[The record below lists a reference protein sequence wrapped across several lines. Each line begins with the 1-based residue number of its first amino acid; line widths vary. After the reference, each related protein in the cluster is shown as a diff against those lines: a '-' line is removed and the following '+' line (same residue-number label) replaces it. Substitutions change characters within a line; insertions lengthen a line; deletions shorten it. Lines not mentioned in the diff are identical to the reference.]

1 MIPQD
6 TVNKILDTAQIVEVV
21 SDFVSLKRRGANY
34 VACCP
39 FHNEKTPSF
48 SVSPTKGIYHCFGCG
63 KTGSAVRFVMEHESM
78 SYVEALKYLAKKY
91 GIEVREKEETPEE
104 IASRQRR
111 ESLMLVLDYTE
122 KFFQESLKT
131 QEGRSLGYAYFKSRG
146 LEDATIEK
154 YGLGWSPMKGTAL
167 CEKAVEDGYKPEYL
181 VATGVCIQRDDGSLV
196 DKFRERAMF
205 PIHTV
210 SGRIIG
216 FGGRTLRSDYKERN
230 IGKYVNSPQTEV
242 YDKRTTL
249 YGIYFAKSEIVRK
262 DRCILV
268 EGYLDVLS
276 MHQLGITNVVA
287 SSGTSLTVE
296 QVNLIRKFTEN
307 VTIMYDGD
315 AAGIHAAERGIGLCL
330 KGGLNV
336 RVVLIPDGD
345 DPDSFARKHTLEEV
359 KAFIEEHEQDFI
371 SYRTDQL
378 IGDAGNDPIRRAN
391 LVNEIAGTLALIP
404 DQVKK
409 AMYVQD
415 VSAKFNIDESLVY
428 SKINDAVRTMREEEK
443 KEEMRRQR
451 ADAQDGRM
459 TGNIVPGQGNTGPGQ
474 DNAGPASGDAVLPGA
489 YDRDNAVID
498 SGMSRGNDGPD
509 SGMDRNIA
517 PGARP
522 LYEDPL
528 LLPSEKELTGLILN
542 HGLSLLEFES
552 DSEYFDSQGCVTVAD
567 FIRDA
572 LEADGHEFGNTI
584 LRKIYNEY
592 FDFYDSNPDMTQDD
606 IVRTMLNGED
616 TRLADEVASMLSMKH
631 ELTVKGLRNSM
642 TATSSFLVMTVP
654 KAILVYKLLRVKKKE
669 IELAESLQRLRRED
683 GDNIKEQFEI
693 LQQVQKVN
701 MIRKTISERL
711 GRVQ

>member
-91 GIEVREKEETPEE
+91 GIEVREKEETAEE

-122 KFFQESLKT
+122 RFFQESLRT
-131 QEGRSLGYAYFKSRG
+131 QEGRNLGYAYFKSRG
-146 LEDATIEK
+146 LEDSTIEK

-181 VATGVCIQRDDGSLV
+181 VATGVCIQKDDGTLV

-242 YDKRTTL
+242 YDKKTTL
-249 YGIYFAKSEIVRK
+249 YGIYFAKSEIARR

-296 QVNLIRKFTEN
+296 QVSLIRKFTEN

-345 DPDSFARKHTLEEV
+345 DPDSFARKHTLEEG
-359 KAFIEEHEQDFI
+359 KSFIEENERDFI

-378 IGDAGNDPIRRAN
+378 IGDAGSDPVRRSN

-404 DQVKK
+404 DQVKR

-415 VSAKFNIDESLVY
+415 VSTKFNIDESLVY
-428 SKINDAVRTMREEEK
+428 SKINDAVRAMREEER

-451 ADAQDGRM
+451 ALEAGSQAFAEGGIEDGAQPAGGDGNNAGGDA
-459 TGNIVPGQGNTGPGQ
+459 GQ
-474 DNAGPASGDAVLPGA
+474 DRDFNLPGNAGGA
-489 YDRDNAVID
+489 
-498 SGMSRGNDGPD
+498 
-509 SGMDRNIA
+509 A
-517 PGARP
+517 PKPEP

-528 LLPSEKELTGLILN
+528 LLPSEKELAGLILN
-542 HGLSLLEFES
+542 HGMSELEFET
-552 DSEYFDSQGCVTVAD
+552 DSEYYDPEGFVTVAD

-572 LEADGHEFGNTI
+572 LEVDGHQFSNSI
-584 LRKIYNEY
+584 MRKIYDEY
-592 FDFYDSNPDMTQDD
+592 FDLYDSSPDMTQED
-606 IVRTMLNGED
+606 IVRTILNGED
-616 TRLADEVASMLSMKH
+616 TRLADEAASMLSMRH
-631 ELTVKGLRNSM
+631 ELTVKDLLNSM
-642 TATSSFLVMTVP
+642 TATSSFLVRTVP
-654 KAILVYKLLRVKKKE
+654 KAILVYKLLRVKKQE
-669 IELAESLQRLRRED
+669 LELAAALQKLRRQG
-683 GDNIKEQFEI
+683 GDNIKEQFGI

-701 MIRKTISERL
+701 MMRKKISERL

>member
-91 GIEVREKEETPEE
+91 GIEVREKEETAEE

-122 KFFQESLKT
+122 RFFQESLRT
-131 QEGRSLGYAYFKSRG
+131 QEGRNLGYAYFKSRG
-146 LEDATIEK
+146 LEDSTIEK

-167 CEKAVEDGYKPEYL
+167 CEKAIEDGYKPEYL
-181 VATGVCIQRDDGSLV
+181 VATGVCIQKDDGTLV

-242 YDKRTTL
+242 YDKKTTL
-249 YGIYFAKSEIVRK
+249 YGIYFAKSEIARR

-296 QVNLIRKFTEN
+296 QVSLIRKFTEN

-359 KAFIEEHEQDFI
+359 KSFIEENERDFI

-378 IGDAGNDPIRRAN
+378 IGDAGSDPVRRSN

-404 DQVKK
+404 DQVKR

-415 VSAKFNIDESLVY
+415 VSTKFNIDESLVY
-428 SKINDAVRTMREEEK
+428 SKINDAVRAMREEER

-451 ADAQDGRM
+451 ALEAGSQASAEGGIEDGAQPAGGDGNNAGGDA
-459 TGNIVPGQGNTGPGQ
+459 GQ
-474 DNAGPASGDAVLPGA
+474 DRDFNLSGNAGGA
-489 YDRDNAVID
+489 
-498 SGMSRGNDGPD
+498 
-509 SGMDRNIA
+509 A
-517 PGARP
+517 PKPEP

-528 LLPSEKELTGLILN
+528 LLPSEKELAGLILN
-542 HGLSLLEFES
+542 HGMSELEFET
-552 DSEYFDSQGCVTVAD
+552 DSEYYDPEGFVTVAD

-572 LEADGHEFGNTI
+572 LEVDGHQFSNSI
-584 LRKIYNEY
+584 MRKIYDEY
-592 FDFYDSNPDMTQDD
+592 FDLYDSSPDMTQED
-606 IVRTMLNGED
+606 IVRTILNGED
-616 TRLADEVASMLSMKH
+616 TRLADEAASMLSMRH
-631 ELTVKGLRNSM
+631 ELTVKDLLNSM
-642 TATSSFLVMTVP
+642 TATSSFLVRTVP
-654 KAILVYKLLRVKKKE
+654 KAILVYKLLRVKKQE
-669 IELAESLQRLRRED
+669 LELAAALQKLRRQG
-683 GDNIKEQFEI
+683 GDNIKEQFGI

-701 MIRKTISERL
+701 MMRKNISERL

>member
-6 TVNKILDTAQIVEVV
+6 TVNKILDTAQIVEVI

-91 GIEVREKEETPEE
+91 GIEVREKEETAEE

-122 KFFQESLKT
+122 RFFQESLRT
-131 QEGRSLGYAYFKSRG
+131 QEGRNLGYAYFKSRG
-146 LEDATIEK
+146 LEDSTIEK

-181 VATGVCIQRDDGSLV
+181 VSTGVCIQKDDGTLV

-242 YDKRTTL
+242 YDKKTTL
-249 YGIYFAKSEIVRK
+249 YGIYFAKSEIARR

-359 KAFIEEHEQDFI
+359 KSFIEENERDFI

-378 IGDAGNDPIRRAN
+378 IGDAGSDPVRRSN

-404 DQVKK
+404 DQVKR

-415 VSAKFNIDESLVY
+415 VSVKFNIDESLVY
-428 SKINDAVRTMREEEK
+428 SKINEAVRAMREEER

-451 ADAQDGRM
+451 ALEAGSQASAEGGIEDGAQPAGGDGYNAGGDA
-459 TGNIVPGQGNTGPGQ
+459 GQ
-474 DNAGPASGDAVLPGA
+474 DRGYNLSGNAGGA
-489 YDRDNAVID
+489 
-498 SGMSRGNDGPD
+498 
-509 SGMDRNIA
+509 A
-517 PGARP
+517 PRPEP

-542 HGLSLLEFES
+542 HGMSELEFET
-552 DSEYFDSQGCVTVAD
+552 DSEYYDPEGFVTVAD
-567 FIRDA
+567 FIRDG
-572 LEADGHEFGNTI
+572 LEVDGHQFSNSI
-584 LRKIYNEY
+584 MRKIYDEY
-592 FDFYDSNPDMTQDD
+592 FDLYDSSPDMTQED
-606 IVRTMLNGED
+606 IVRTILNGED
-616 TRLADEVASMLSMKH
+616 TLVADEAASMLSMKH
-631 ELTVKGLRNSM
+631 ELTVSGLRNSM
-642 TATSSFLVMTVP
+642 TATSSFLVLTVP
-654 KAILVYKLLRVKKKE
+654 KAILVYKLQRVKKQE
-669 IELAESLQRLRRED
+669 LELASALQKLRKQG
-683 GDNIKEQFEI
+683 GDNIREQFDI
-693 LQQVQKVN
+693 LQQVQKLN
-701 MIRKTISERL
+701 NIRKTISERL

>member
-6 TVNKILDTAQIVEVV
+6 TVNKILDTAQIVEVI

-122 KFFQESLKT
+122 RFFQESLKT
-131 QEGRSLGYAYFKSRG
+131 HEGRNLGYAYFKSRG
-146 LEDATIEK
+146 LEDSTIEK

-181 VATGVCIQRDDGSLV
+181 VATGVCIQKDDGTLV

-242 YDKRTTL
+242 YDKKTTL
-249 YGIYFAKSEIVRK
+249 YGIYFAKSEIARR

-359 KAFIEEHEQDFI
+359 KSFIEENERDFI

-378 IGDAGNDPIRRAN
+378 IGDAGNDPVRRST

-404 DQVKK
+404 DQVKR

-415 VSAKFNIDESLVY
+415 VSLKFNIDESLVY
-428 SKINDAVRTMREEEK
+428 SKINEAVRAMREEER

-451 ADAQDGRM
+451 ALEAGSQASAEGGIGDGLQPTGGDGYNAGGDA
-459 TGNIVPGQGNTGPGQ
+459 GQ
-474 DNAGPASGDAVLPGA
+474 DRGSNLSGNAGGA
-489 YDRDNAVID
+489 
-498 SGMSRGNDGPD
+498 
-509 SGMDRNIA
+509 A
-517 PGARP
+517 PRPEP

-542 HGLSLLEFES
+542 HGMSELEFET
-552 DSEYFDSQGCVTVAD
+552 DSEYYDTEGFVTVAD

-572 LEADGHEFGNTI
+572 LEVDGHQFSNSI
-584 LRKIYNEY
+584 LRKIYDEY
-592 FDFYDSNPDMTQDD
+592 FDLYDSSPDMTQED
-606 IVRTMLNGED
+606 IVRAILNGED
-616 TRLADEVASMLSMKH
+616 TRVADEAASMLSMKH
-631 ELTVKGLRNSM
+631 ELTVSGLRNSM
-642 TATSSFLVMTVP
+642 TATSSFLVLTVP
-654 KAILVYKLLRVKKKE
+654 KAILVYKLQRVKKQE
-669 IELAESLQRLRRED
+669 LELAAALQKLRKQG
-683 GDNIKEQFEI
+683 GDNIREQFDI
-693 LQQVQKVN
+693 LQQVQKLN
-701 MIRKTISERL
+701 NIRKTISERL

>member
-6 TVNKILDTAQIVEVV
+6 TVNKILDTAQIVEVI

-122 KFFQESLKT
+122 RFFQESLRT
-131 QEGRSLGYAYFKSRG
+131 QEGRNLGYAYFKSRG
-146 LEDATIEK
+146 LEDSTIEK

-167 CEKAVEDGYKPEYL
+167 CEKAIEDGYKPEYL
-181 VATGVCIQRDDGSLV
+181 VATGVCIQKDDGTLV

-249 YGIYFAKSEIVRK
+249 YGIYFAKSEIARR

-359 KAFIEEHEQDFI
+359 KSFIEENERDFI

-378 IGDAGNDPIRRAN
+378 IGDAGSDPVRRSN

-404 DQVKK
+404 DQVKR

-415 VSAKFNIDESLVY
+415 VSVKFNIDESLVY
-428 SKINDAVRTMREEEK
+428 SKINEAVRAMREEER

-451 ADAQDGRM
+451 ALEAGSQASAEGGIGDGSQPTGGDGYNAGGDA
-459 TGNIVPGQGNTGPGQ
+459 GQ
-474 DNAGPASGDAVLPGA
+474 DRGYNLSGNAGGA
-489 YDRDNAVID
+489 
-498 SGMSRGNDGPD
+498 
-509 SGMDRNIA
+509 A
-517 PGARP
+517 PRPEP

-542 HGLSLLEFES
+542 HGMSELEFET
-552 DSEYFDSQGCVTVAD
+552 DSEYYDPEGFVTVAD
-567 FIRDA
+567 FIRDG
-572 LEADGHEFGNTI
+572 LEVDGHQFSNSI
-584 LRKIYNEY
+584 LRKIYDEY
-592 FDFYDSNPDMTQDD
+592 FDLYDSSPDMTQED
-606 IVRTMLNGED
+606 IVRTILNGED
-616 TRLADEVASMLSMKH
+616 TRVADEAASMLSMKH
-631 ELTVKGLRNSM
+631 ELTVSGLRNSM
-642 TATSSFLVMTVP
+642 TATSSFLVLTVP
-654 KAILVYKLLRVKKKE
+654 KAILVYKLQRVKKQE
-669 IELAESLQRLRRED
+669 LELAAALQTLRKQG
-683 GDNIKEQFEI
+683 GDNIREQFDI
-693 LQQVQKVN
+693 LQQVQKLN
-701 MIRKTISERL
+701 NIRKTISERL

>member
-6 TVNKILDTAQIVEVV
+6 TVNKILDTAQIVEVI

-122 KFFQESLKT
+122 KFFQESLRT
-131 QEGRSLGYAYFKSRG
+131 QEGRNLGYAYFKSRG
-146 LEDATIEK
+146 LEDSTIEK

-167 CEKAVEDGYKPEYL
+167 CEKAIEDGYKPEYL
-181 VATGVCIQRDDGSLV
+181 VATGVCIQRDDGTLV

-242 YDKRTTL
+242 YDKKTTL
-249 YGIYFAKSEIVRK
+249 YGIYFAKSEIARR

-359 KAFIEEHEQDFI
+359 KSFIEENERDFI

-378 IGDAGNDPIRRAN
+378 IGDAGSDPVRRSN

-404 DQVKK
+404 DQVKR

-415 VSAKFNIDESLVY
+415 VSVKFNIDESLVY
-428 SKINDAVRTMREEEK
+428 SKINEAVRAMREEER

-451 ADAQDGRM
+451 ALEAGSQASAEGGIGDGAQPTGGDGYNAGGDA
-459 TGNIVPGQGNTGPGQ
+459 GQ
-474 DNAGPASGDAVLPGA
+474 DRGYNLSGNAGGA
-489 YDRDNAVID
+489 
-498 SGMSRGNDGPD
+498 
-509 SGMDRNIA
+509 A
-517 PGARP
+517 PRPEP

-542 HGLSLLEFES
+542 HGMSELEFET
-552 DSEYFDSQGCVTVAD
+552 DSEYYDPEGFVTVAD
-567 FIRDA
+567 FIRDG
-572 LEADGHEFGNTI
+572 LEVDGHQFSNSI
-584 LRKIYNEY
+584 MRKIYDEY
-592 FDFYDSNPDMTQDD
+592 FDLCDSSPDMTQED
-606 IVRTMLNGED
+606 IVRAILNGED
-616 TRLADEVASMLSMKH
+616 TRVADEAASMLSMRH
-631 ELTVKGLRNSM
+631 ELTVSGLRNSM
-642 TATSSFLVMTVP
+642 TATSSFLVLTVP
-654 KAILVYKLLRVKKKE
+654 KAILVYKLQRVKKQE
-669 IELAESLQRLRRED
+669 LELAASLQKLRKQG
-683 GDNIKEQFEI
+683 GDNIREQFDI
-693 LQQVQKVN
+693 LQQVQKLN
-701 MIRKTISERL
+701 NIRKTISERL

>member
-6 TVNKILDTAQIVEVV
+6 TVNKILDTAQIVEVI

-122 KFFQESLKT
+122 RFFQESLRT
-131 QEGRSLGYAYFKSRG
+131 HEGRNLGYAYFKSRG
-146 LEDATIEK
+146 LEDSTIEK

-167 CEKAVEDGYKPEYL
+167 CEKAIEDGYKPEYL
-181 VATGVCIQRDDGSLV
+181 VATGVCIQKDDGTLV

-242 YDKRTTL
+242 YDKKTTL
-249 YGIYFAKSEIVRK
+249 YGIYFAKSEIARR

-359 KAFIEEHEQDFI
+359 KSFIEENERDFI

-378 IGDAGNDPIRRAN
+378 IGDAGSDPVRRSN

-404 DQVKK
+404 DQVKR

-415 VSAKFNIDESLVY
+415 VSVKFNIDESLVY
-428 SKINDAVRTMREEEK
+428 SKINEAVRAMREEER

-451 ADAQDGRM
+451 ALEAGSQASAEGGIGDGLQPTGGDGYNAGGDA
-459 TGNIVPGQGNTGPGQ
+459 GQ
-474 DNAGPASGDAVLPGA
+474 DRGYNLSGNAGGA
-489 YDRDNAVID
+489 
-498 SGMSRGNDGPD
+498 
-509 SGMDRNIA
+509 A
-517 PGARP
+517 PRPEP

-542 HGLSLLEFES
+542 HGMSELEFET
-552 DSEYFDSQGCVTVAD
+552 DSEYYDPEGFVTVAD
-567 FIRDA
+567 FIRDG
-572 LEADGHEFGNTI
+572 LEVDGHQFSNSI
-584 LRKIYNEY
+584 MRKIYDEY
-592 FDFYDSNPDMTQDD
+592 FDLYDSSPDMTQED
-606 IVRTMLNGED
+606 IVRTILNGED
-616 TRLADEVASMLSMKH
+616 TLVADEAASMLSMKH
-631 ELTVKGLRNSM
+631 ELTVSGLRNSM
-642 TATSSFLVMTVP
+642 TATSSFLVLTVP
-654 KAILVYKLLRVKKKE
+654 KAILVYKLQRVKKQE
-669 IELAESLQRLRRED
+669 LELASALQKLRKQG
-683 GDNIKEQFEI
+683 GDNIREQFDI
-693 LQQVQKVN
+693 LQQVQKLN
-701 MIRKTISERL
+701 NIRKTISERL

>member
-91 GIEVREKEETPEE
+91 GIEVREKEETAEE

-122 KFFQESLKT
+122 RFFQESLRT
-131 QEGRSLGYAYFKSRG
+131 QEGRNLGYAYFKSRG
-146 LEDATIEK
+146 LEDSTIEK

-181 VATGVCIQRDDGSLV
+181 VATGVCIQKDDGTLV

-242 YDKRTTL
+242 YDKKTTL
-249 YGIYFAKSEIVRK
+249 YGIYFAKSEIARR

-296 QVNLIRKFTEN
+296 QVSLIRKFTEN

-359 KAFIEEHEQDFI
+359 KSFIEENERDFI

-378 IGDAGNDPIRRAN
+378 IGDAGSDPVRRSN

-404 DQVKK
+404 DQVKR

-415 VSAKFNIDESLVY
+415 VSTKFNIDESLVY
-428 SKINDAVRTMREEEK
+428 SKINDAVRAMREEER

-451 ADAQDGRM
+451 ALEAGSQASAEGGIEDGAQPAGGDGNNAGGDA
-459 TGNIVPGQGNTGPGQ
+459 GQ
-474 DNAGPASGDAVLPGA
+474 DRDFNLSGNAGGA
-489 YDRDNAVID
+489 
-498 SGMSRGNDGPD
+498 
-509 SGMDRNIA
+509 A
-517 PGARP
+517 PKPEP

-528 LLPSEKELTGLILN
+528 LLPSEKELAGLILN
-542 HGLSLLEFES
+542 HGMSELEFET
-552 DSEYFDSQGCVTVAD
+552 DSEYYDPDGFVTVAD

-572 LEADGHEFGNTI
+572 LEVDGHQFSNSI
-584 LRKIYNEY
+584 MRKIYDEY
-592 FDFYDSNPDMTQDD
+592 FDLYDSSPDMTQED
-606 IVRTMLNGED
+606 IVRTILNGED
-616 TRLADEVASMLSMKH
+616 TRLADEAASMLSMRH
-631 ELTVKGLRNSM
+631 ELTVKDLLNSM
-642 TATSSFLVMTVP
+642 TATSSFLVRTVP
-654 KAILVYKLLRVKKKE
+654 KAILVYKLLRVKKQE
-669 IELAESLQRLRRED
+669 LELAAALQKLRRQG
-683 GDNIKEQFEI
+683 GDNIKEQFGI

-701 MIRKTISERL
+701 MMRKNISERL

>member
-122 KFFQESLKT
+122 RFFQESLRT
-131 QEGRSLGYAYFKSRG
+131 QEGRNLGYAYFKSRG
-146 LEDATIEK
+146 LEDSTIEK

-181 VATGVCIQRDDGSLV
+181 VATGVCIQKDDGTLV

-242 YDKRTTL
+242 YDKKTTL
-249 YGIYFAKSEIVRK
+249 YGIYFAKSEIARR

-359 KAFIEEHEQDFI
+359 KSFIEENERDFI

-378 IGDAGNDPIRRAN
+378 IGDAGSDPVRRSN

-404 DQVKK
+404 DQVKR

-415 VSAKFNIDESLVY
+415 VSTKFNIDESLVY
-428 SKINDAVRTMREEEK
+428 SKINDAVRAMREEER

-451 ADAQDGRM
+451 ALEAGSQASAEGGIEDGAQPAGGDGNNAGGDA
-459 TGNIVPGQGNTGPGQ
+459 GQ
-474 DNAGPASGDAVLPGA
+474 DRDFNLPGNAGGA
-489 YDRDNAVID
+489 
-498 SGMSRGNDGPD
+498 
-509 SGMDRNIA
+509 A
-517 PGARP
+517 PKPEP

-528 LLPSEKELTGLILN
+528 LLPSEKELAGLILN
-542 HGLSLLEFES
+542 HGMSELEFET
-552 DSEYFDSQGCVTVAD
+552 DSEYYDPEGFVTVAD

-572 LEADGHEFGNTI
+572 LEVDGHQFSNSI
-584 LRKIYNEY
+584 MRKIYDEY
-592 FDFYDSNPDMTQDD
+592 FDLYDSSPDMTQED
-606 IVRTMLNGED
+606 IVRTILNGED
-616 TRLADEVASMLSMKH
+616 TRLADEAASMLSMRH
-631 ELTVKGLRNSM
+631 ELTVKDLLNSM
-642 TATSSFLVMTVP
+642 TATSSFLVRTVP
-654 KAILVYKLLRVKKKE
+654 KAILVYKLLRVKKQE
-669 IELAESLQRLRRED
+669 LELAAALQKLRRQG
-683 GDNIKEQFEI
+683 GDNIKEQFGI

-701 MIRKTISERL
+701 MMRKNISERL

>member
-91 GIEVREKEETPEE
+91 GIEVREKEETAEE

-122 KFFQESLKT
+122 RFFQESLRT
-131 QEGRSLGYAYFKSRG
+131 QEGRNLGYAYFKSRG
-146 LEDATIEK
+146 LEDSTIEK

-181 VATGVCIQRDDGSLV
+181 VATGECIQKDDGTLV

-242 YDKRTTL
+242 YDKKTTL
-249 YGIYFAKSEIVRK
+249 YGIYFAKSEIARR

-296 QVNLIRKFTEN
+296 QVSLIRKFTEN

-359 KAFIEEHEQDFI
+359 KSFIEENERDFI

-378 IGDAGNDPIRRAN
+378 IGDAGSDPVRRSN

-404 DQVKK
+404 DQVKR

-415 VSAKFNIDESLVY
+415 VSTKFNIDESLVY
-428 SKINDAVRTMREEEK
+428 SKINDAVRAMREEER

-451 ADAQDGRM
+451 ALEAGSQASAEGGIEDGEKPAGGD
-459 TGNIVPGQGNTGPGQ
+459 GNNTGGDAGQ
-474 DNAGPASGDAVLPGA
+474 DRDFNLSGNAGGA
-489 YDRDNAVID
+489 
-498 SGMSRGNDGPD
+498 
-509 SGMDRNIA
+509 A
-517 PGARP
+517 PKPEP

-528 LLPSEKELTGLILN
+528 LLPSEKELAGLILN
-542 HGLSLLEFES
+542 HGMSELEFET
-552 DSEYFDSQGCVTVAD
+552 DSEYYDPEGFVTVAD

-572 LEADGHEFGNTI
+572 LEVDGHQFSNSI
-584 LRKIYNEY
+584 MRKIYDEY
-592 FDFYDSNPDMTQDD
+592 FDLYDSSPDMTQED
-606 IVRTMLNGED
+606 IVRTILNGED
-616 TRLADEVASMLSMKH
+616 TRLADEAASMLSMRH
-631 ELTVKGLRNSM
+631 ELTVKDLLNSM
-642 TATSSFLVMTVP
+642 TATSSFLVRTVP
-654 KAILVYKLLRVKKKE
+654 KAILVYKLLRVKKQE
-669 IELAESLQRLRRED
+669 LELAAALQKLRRQG
-683 GDNIKEQFEI
+683 GDNIKEQFGI

-701 MIRKTISERL
+701 MMRKNISERL

>member
-122 KFFQESLKT
+122 RFFQESLRT
-131 QEGRSLGYAYFKSRG
+131 QEGRNLGYAYFKSRG
-146 LEDATIEK
+146 LEDSTIEK

-181 VATGVCIQRDDGSLV
+181 VATGVCIQKDDGTLV

-242 YDKRTTL
+242 YDKKTTL
-249 YGIYFAKSEIVRK
+249 YGIYFAKSEIARR

-296 QVNLIRKFTEN
+296 QVSLIRKFTEN

-359 KAFIEEHEQDFI
+359 KSFIEENERDFI

-378 IGDAGNDPIRRAN
+378 IGDAGSDPVRRSN

-404 DQVKK
+404 DQVKR

-415 VSAKFNIDESLVY
+415 VSTKFNIDESLVY
-428 SKINDAVRTMREEEK
+428 SKINDAVRAMREEER

-451 ADAQDGRM
+451 ALEAGSQASAEGGIEDGAQPAGGDGNNAGGDA
-459 TGNIVPGQGNTGPGQ
+459 GQ
-474 DNAGPASGDAVLPGA
+474 DRDFNLSGNAGGA
-489 YDRDNAVID
+489 
-498 SGMSRGNDGPD
+498 
-509 SGMDRNIA
+509 A
-517 PGARP
+517 PKPEP

-528 LLPSEKELTGLILN
+528 LLPSEKELAGLILN
-542 HGLSLLEFES
+542 HGMSELEFET
-552 DSEYFDSQGCVTVAD
+552 DSEYYDPEGFVTVAD

-572 LEADGHEFGNTI
+572 LEVDGHQFSNSI
-584 LRKIYNEY
+584 MRKIYDEY
-592 FDFYDSNPDMTQDD
+592 FDLYDSSPDMTQED
-606 IVRTMLNGED
+606 IVRTILNGED
-616 TRLADEVASMLSMKH
+616 TRLADEAASMLSMRH
-631 ELTVKGLRNSM
+631 ELTVKDLLNSM
-642 TATSSFLVMTVP
+642 TATSSFLVRTVP
-654 KAILVYKLLRVKKKE
+654 KAILVYKLLRVKKQE
-669 IELAESLQRLRRED
+669 LELAAALQKLRRQG
-683 GDNIKEQFEI
+683 GDNIKEQFGI

-701 MIRKTISERL
+701 MMRKKISERL

>member
-91 GIEVREKEETPEE
+91 GIEVREKEETAEE

-122 KFFQESLKT
+122 RFFQESLRT
-131 QEGRSLGYAYFKSRG
+131 QEGRNLGYAYFKSRG
-146 LEDATIEK
+146 LEDSTIEK

-167 CEKAVEDGYKPEYL
+167 CEKALEDGYKPEYL
-181 VATGVCIQRDDGSLV
+181 VATGVCIQKDDGTLV

-242 YDKRTTL
+242 YDKKTTL
-249 YGIYFAKSEIVRK
+249 YGIYFAKSEIARR

-296 QVNLIRKFTEN
+296 QVSLIRKFTEN

-359 KAFIEEHEQDFI
+359 KSFIEENERDFI

-378 IGDAGNDPIRRAN
+378 IGDAGSDPVRRSN

-404 DQVKK
+404 DQVKR

-415 VSAKFNIDESLVY
+415 VSTKFNIDESLVY
-428 SKINDAVRTMREEEK
+428 SKINDAVRAMREEER

-451 ADAQDGRM
+451 ALEAGSQASAEGGIEDGAQPAGGDV
-459 TGNIVPGQGNTGPGQ
+459 NNTGGDAGQ
-474 DNAGPASGDAVLPGA
+474 DRDFNLSGNAGGA
-489 YDRDNAVID
+489 
-498 SGMSRGNDGPD
+498 
-509 SGMDRNIA
+509 A
-517 PGARP
+517 PKPEP

-528 LLPSEKELTGLILN
+528 LLPSEKELAGLILN
-542 HGLSLLEFES
+542 HGMSELEFET
-552 DSEYFDSQGCVTVAD
+552 DSEYYDPEGFVTVAD

-572 LEADGHEFGNTI
+572 LEVDGHQFSNSI
-584 LRKIYNEY
+584 MRKIYDEY
-592 FDFYDSNPDMTQDD
+592 FDLYDSSPDMTQED
-606 IVRTMLNGED
+606 IVRTILNGED
-616 TRLADEVASMLSMKH
+616 TRLADEAASMLSMRH
-631 ELTVKGLRNSM
+631 ELTVKDLLNSM
-642 TATSSFLVMTVP
+642 TATSSFLVRTVP
-654 KAILVYKLLRVKKKE
+654 KAILVYKLLRVKKQE
-669 IELAESLQRLRRED
+669 LELAAALQKLRRQG
-683 GDNIKEQFEI
+683 GDNIKEQFGI

-701 MIRKTISERL
+701 MMRKNISERL

>member
-91 GIEVREKEETPEE
+91 GIEVREKEETAEE

-122 KFFQESLKT
+122 RFFQESLRT
-131 QEGRSLGYAYFKSRG
+131 QEGRNLGYAYFKSRG
-146 LEDATIEK
+146 LEDSTIEK

-181 VATGVCIQRDDGSLV
+181 VATGVCIQKDDGTLV

-242 YDKRTTL
+242 YDKKTTL
-249 YGIYFAKSEIVRK
+249 YGIYFAKSEIARR

-296 QVNLIRKFTEN
+296 QVSLIRKFTEN

-359 KAFIEEHEQDFI
+359 KSFIEENERDFI

-378 IGDAGNDPIRRAN
+378 IGDAGSDPVRRSN

-404 DQVKK
+404 DQVKR

-415 VSAKFNIDESLVY
+415 VSTKFNIDESLVY
-428 SKINDAVRTMREEEK
+428 SKINDAVRAMREEER

-451 ADAQDGRM
+451 ALEAGSQASAEGGIEDGAQPAGGDGNNAGGDA
-459 TGNIVPGQGNTGPGQ
+459 GQ
-474 DNAGPASGDAVLPGA
+474 DRDFNLSGNAGGA
-489 YDRDNAVID
+489 
-498 SGMSRGNDGPD
+498 
-509 SGMDRNIA
+509 A
-517 PGARP
+517 PKPEP

-528 LLPSEKELTGLILN
+528 LFPSEKELAGLILN
-542 HGLSLLEFES
+542 HGMSELEFET
-552 DSEYFDSQGCVTVAD
+552 DSEYYDPEGFVTVAD

-572 LEADGHEFGNTI
+572 LEVDGHQFSNSI
-584 LRKIYNEY
+584 MRKIYDEY
-592 FDFYDSNPDMTQDD
+592 FDLYDSSPDMTQED
-606 IVRTMLNGED
+606 IVRTILNGED
-616 TRLADEVASMLSMKH
+616 TRLADEAASMLSMRH
-631 ELTVKGLRNSM
+631 ELTVKDLLNSM
-642 TATSSFLVMTVP
+642 TATSSFLVRTVP
-654 KAILVYKLLRVKKKE
+654 KAILVYKLLRVKKQE
-669 IELAESLQRLRRED
+669 LELAAALQKLRRQG
-683 GDNIKEQFEI
+683 GDNIKEQFGI

-701 MIRKTISERL
+701 MMRKNISERL

>member
-122 KFFQESLKT
+122 RFFQESLRT
-131 QEGRSLGYAYFKSRG
+131 QEGRNLGYAYFKSRG
-146 LEDATIEK
+146 LEDSTIEQ

-181 VATGVCIQRDDGSLV
+181 VATGVCIQKDDGTLV

-242 YDKRTTL
+242 YDKKTTL
-249 YGIYFAKSEIVRK
+249 YGIYFAKSEIARR

-296 QVNLIRKFTEN
+296 QVSLIRKFTEN

-359 KAFIEEHEQDFI
+359 KSFIEENERDFI

-378 IGDAGNDPIRRAN
+378 IGDAGSDPVRRSN

-404 DQVKK
+404 DQVKR

-415 VSAKFNIDESLVY
+415 VSTKFNIDESLVY
-428 SKINDAVRTMREEEK
+428 SKINDAVRAMREEER

-451 ADAQDGRM
+451 ALEAGSQASAEGGIEDGAQPAGGDGNNAGGDA
-459 TGNIVPGQGNTGPGQ
+459 GQ
-474 DNAGPASGDAVLPGA
+474 DRDFNLPGNAGGA
-489 YDRDNAVID
+489 
-498 SGMSRGNDGPD
+498 
-509 SGMDRNIA
+509 A
-517 PGARP
+517 PKPEP

-528 LLPSEKELTGLILN
+528 LLPSEKELAGLILN
-542 HGLSLLEFES
+542 HGMSELEFET
-552 DSEYFDSQGCVTVAD
+552 DSEYYDPEGFVTVAD

-572 LEADGHEFGNTI
+572 LEVDGHQFSNSI
-584 LRKIYNEY
+584 MRKIYDEY
-592 FDFYDSNPDMTQDD
+592 FDLYDSSPDMTQED
-606 IVRTMLNGED
+606 IVRTILNGED
-616 TRLADEVASMLSMKH
+616 TRLADEAASMLSMRH
-631 ELTVKGLRNSM
+631 ELTVKDLLNSM
-642 TATSSFLVMTVP
+642 TATSSFLVRTVP
-654 KAILVYKLLRVKKKE
+654 KAILVYKLLRVKKQE
-669 IELAESLQRLRRED
+669 LELAAALQKLRRQG
-683 GDNIKEQFEI
+683 GDNIKEQFGI

-701 MIRKTISERL
+701 MMRKNISERL

>member
-78 SYVEALKYLAKKY
+78 SYVEALKYLARKY

-122 KFFQESLKT
+122 RFFQESLRT
-131 QEGRSLGYAYFKSRG
+131 QEGRNLGYAYFKSRG
-146 LEDATIEK
+146 LEDSTIEK

-181 VATGVCIQRDDGSLV
+181 VATGVCIQKDDGTLV

-242 YDKRTTL
+242 YDKKTTL
-249 YGIYFAKSEIVRK
+249 YGIYFAKSEIARR

-296 QVNLIRKFTEN
+296 QVSLIRKFTEN

-359 KAFIEEHEQDFI
+359 KSFIEENERDFI

-378 IGDAGNDPIRRAN
+378 IGDAGSDPVRRSN

-404 DQVKK
+404 DQVKR

-415 VSAKFNIDESLVY
+415 VSTKFNIDESLVY
-428 SKINDAVRTMREEEK
+428 SKINDAVRAMREEER

-451 ADAQDGRM
+451 ALEAGSQASAEGGIEDGAQPAGGDGNNAGGDA
-459 TGNIVPGQGNTGPGQ
+459 GQ
-474 DNAGPASGDAVLPGA
+474 DRDFNLSGNAGGA
-489 YDRDNAVID
+489 
-498 SGMSRGNDGPD
+498 
-509 SGMDRNIA
+509 A
-517 PGARP
+517 PKPEP

-528 LLPSEKELTGLILN
+528 LLPSEKELAGLILN
-542 HGLSLLEFES
+542 HGMSELEFET
-552 DSEYFDSQGCVTVAD
+552 DSEYYDPEGFVTVAD

-572 LEADGHEFGNTI
+572 LEVDGHQFSNSI
-584 LRKIYNEY
+584 MRKIYDEY
-592 FDFYDSNPDMTQDD
+592 FDLYDSSPDMTQED
-606 IVRTMLNGED
+606 IVRTILNGED
-616 TRLADEVASMLSMKH
+616 TRLADEAASMLSMRH
-631 ELTVKGLRNSM
+631 ELTVKDLLNSM
-642 TATSSFLVMTVP
+642 TATSSFLVRTVP
-654 KAILVYKLLRVKKKE
+654 KAILVYKLLRVKKQE
-669 IELAESLQRLRRED
+669 LELAAALQKLRRQG
-683 GDNIKEQFEI
+683 GDNIKEQFGI

-701 MIRKTISERL
+701 MMRKKISERL

>member
-91 GIEVREKEETPEE
+91 GIEVREKEETAEE

-122 KFFQESLKT
+122 RFFQESLRT
-131 QEGRSLGYAYFKSRG
+131 QEGRNLGYAYFKSRG
-146 LEDATIEK
+146 LEDSTIEK

-181 VATGVCIQRDDGSLV
+181 VATGVCIQKDDGTLV

-242 YDKRTTL
+242 YDKKTTL
-249 YGIYFAKSEIVRK
+249 YGIYFAKSEIARR

-296 QVNLIRKFTEN
+296 QVSLIRKFTEN

-359 KAFIEEHEQDFI
+359 KSFIEENERDFI

-378 IGDAGNDPIRRAN
+378 IGDAGSDPVRRSN

-404 DQVKK
+404 DQVKR

-415 VSAKFNIDESLVY
+415 VSTKFNIDESLVY
-428 SKINDAVRTMREEEK
+428 SKINDAVRAMREEER

-451 ADAQDGRM
+451 ALEAGSQASAEGGIEDGAQPAGGDGNNAGWDA
-459 TGNIVPGQGNTGPGQ
+459 GQ
-474 DNAGPASGDAVLPGA
+474 DRDFNLSGNAGGA
-489 YDRDNAVID
+489 
-498 SGMSRGNDGPD
+498 
-509 SGMDRNIA
+509 A
-517 PGARP
+517 PKPEP

-528 LLPSEKELTGLILN
+528 LLPSEKELAGLILN
-542 HGLSLLEFES
+542 HGMSELEFET
-552 DSEYFDSQGCVTVAD
+552 DSEYYDPEGFVTVAD

-572 LEADGHEFGNTI
+572 LEVDGHQFSNSI
-584 LRKIYNEY
+584 MRKIYDEY
-592 FDFYDSNPDMTQDD
+592 FDLYDSSPDMTQED
-606 IVRTMLNGED
+606 IVRTILNGED
-616 TRLADEVASMLSMKH
+616 TRLADEAASMLSMRH
-631 ELTVKGLRNSM
+631 ELTVKDLLNSM
-642 TATSSFLVMTVP
+642 TATSSFLVRTVP
-654 KAILVYKLLRVKKKE
+654 KAILVYKLLRVKKQE
-669 IELAESLQRLRRED
+669 LELAAALQKLRRQG
-683 GDNIKEQFEI
+683 GDNIKEQFGI

-701 MIRKTISERL
+701 MMRKKISELL

>member
-6 TVNKILDTAQIVEVV
+6 TVNKILDTAQIVEVI

-122 KFFQESLKT
+122 RFFQESLRT
-131 QEGRSLGYAYFKSRG
+131 QEGRNLGYAYFKSRG
-146 LEDATIEK
+146 LEDSTIEK

-167 CEKAVEDGYKPEYL
+167 CEKAIEDGYKPEYL
-181 VATGVCIQRDDGSLV
+181 VATGVCIQKDDGTLV

-249 YGIYFAKSEIVRK
+249 YGIYFAKSEIARR

-359 KAFIEEHEQDFI
+359 KSFIEENERDFI

-378 IGDAGNDPIRRAN
+378 IGDAGNDPVRRSN

-404 DQVKK
+404 DQVKR

-415 VSAKFNIDESLVY
+415 VSVKFNIDESLVY
-428 SKINDAVRTMREEEK
+428 SKINEAVRAMREEER

-451 ADAQDGRM
+451 ALEAGSQASAEGGIGDGAQPAGGDGYNAGGDA
-459 TGNIVPGQGNTGPGQ
+459 GQ
-474 DNAGPASGDAVLPGA
+474 DRGYNLSGSAGGA
-489 YDRDNAVID
+489 
-498 SGMSRGNDGPD
+498 
-509 SGMDRNIA
+509 A
-517 PGARP
+517 PRPEP

-528 LLPSEKELTGLILN
+528 LLPSEKELAGLILN
-542 HGLSLLEFES
+542 HGMSELEFET
-552 DSEYFDSQGCVTVAD
+552 DSEYYDPEGFVTVAD
-567 FIRDA
+567 FIRDG
-572 LEADGHEFGNTI
+572 LEVDGHQFSNSI
-584 LRKIYNEY
+584 MRKIYDEY
-592 FDFYDSNPDMTQDD
+592 FDLYDSSPDMTQED
-606 IVRTMLNGED
+606 IVRTILNGED
-616 TRLADEVASMLSMKH
+616 TRVADEAASMLSMKH
-631 ELTVKGLRNSM
+631 ELTVSGLRNSM
-642 TATSSFLVMTVP
+642 TATSSFLVLTVP
-654 KAILVYKLLRVKKKE
+654 KAILVYKLQRVKKQE
-669 IELAESLQRLRRED
+669 LELAAALQKLRKQG
-683 GDNIKEQFEI
+683 GDNIREQFDI
-693 LQQVQKVN
+693 LQQVQKLN
-701 MIRKTISERL
+701 NIRKTISERL

>member
-91 GIEVREKEETPEE
+91 GIEVREKEETAEE

-122 KFFQESLKT
+122 RFFQESLRT
-131 QEGRSLGYAYFKSRG
+131 QEGRNLGYAYFKSRG
-146 LEDATIEK
+146 LEDSTIEK

-181 VATGVCIQRDDGSLV
+181 VATGVCIQKDDGTLV

-242 YDKRTTL
+242 YDKKTTL
-249 YGIYFAKSEIVRK
+249 YGIYFAKSEIARR

-296 QVNLIRKFTEN
+296 QVSLIRKFTEN

-359 KAFIEEHEQDFI
+359 KSFIEENERDFI

-378 IGDAGNDPIRRAN
+378 IGDAGSDPVRRSN

-404 DQVKK
+404 DQVKR

-415 VSAKFNIDESLVY
+415 VSTKFNIDESLVY
-428 SKINDAVRTMREEEK
+428 SKINDAVRAMREEER

-451 ADAQDGRM
+451 ALEAGSQASAEGGIEDGAQPAGGDVNNAGGDA
-459 TGNIVPGQGNTGPGQ
+459 GQ
-474 DNAGPASGDAVLPGA
+474 DRDFNLPGNAGGA
-489 YDRDNAVID
+489 
-498 SGMSRGNDGPD
+498 
-509 SGMDRNIA
+509 A
-517 PGARP
+517 PKPEP

-528 LLPSEKELTGLILN
+528 LLPSEKELAGLILN
-542 HGLSLLEFES
+542 HGMSELEFET
-552 DSEYFDSQGCVTVAD
+552 DSEYYDPEGFVTVAD

-572 LEADGHEFGNTI
+572 LEVDGHQFSNSI
-584 LRKIYNEY
+584 MRKIYDEY
-592 FDFYDSNPDMTQDD
+592 FDLYDSSPDMTQED
-606 IVRTMLNGED
+606 IVRTILNGED
-616 TRLADEVASMLSMKH
+616 TRLADEAASMLSMRH
-631 ELTVKGLRNSM
+631 ELTVKDLLNSM
-642 TATSSFLVMTVP
+642 TATSSFLVRTVP
-654 KAILVYKLLRVKKKE
+654 KAILVYKLLRVKKQE
-669 IELAESLQRLRRED
+669 LELAAALQKLRRQG
-683 GDNIKEQFEI
+683 GDNIKEQFGI

-701 MIRKTISERL
+701 MMRKNISERL

>member
-91 GIEVREKEETPEE
+91 GIEVREKEETAEE

-122 KFFQESLKT
+122 RFFQESLRT
-131 QEGRSLGYAYFKSRG
+131 QEGRNLGYAYFKSRG
-146 LEDATIEK
+146 LEDSTIEK

-181 VATGVCIQRDDGSLV
+181 VATGVCIQKDDGTLV

-242 YDKRTTL
+242 YDKKTTL
-249 YGIYFAKSEIVRK
+249 YGIYFAKSEIARR

-296 QVNLIRKFTEN
+296 QVSLIRKFTEN

-359 KAFIEEHEQDFI
+359 KSFIEENERDFI

-378 IGDAGNDPIRRAN
+378 IGDAGSDPVRRSN

-404 DQVKK
+404 DQVKR

-415 VSAKFNIDESLVY
+415 VSTKFNIDESLVY
-428 SKINDAVRTMREEEK
+428 SKINDAVRAMREEER

-451 ADAQDGRM
+451 ALEAGSQASAEGGIEDGAQPAGGDVNNAGGDA
-459 TGNIVPGQGNTGPGQ
+459 GQ
-474 DNAGPASGDAVLPGA
+474 DRDFNLSGNAGGA
-489 YDRDNAVID
+489 
-498 SGMSRGNDGPD
+498 
-509 SGMDRNIA
+509 A
-517 PGARP
+517 PKPEP

-528 LLPSEKELTGLILN
+528 LLPSEKELAGLILN
-542 HGLSLLEFES
+542 HGMSELEFET
-552 DSEYFDSQGCVTVAD
+552 DSEYYDPEGFVTVAD

-572 LEADGHEFGNTI
+572 LEVDGHQFSNSI
-584 LRKIYNEY
+584 MRKIYDEY
-592 FDFYDSNPDMTQDD
+592 FDLYDSSPDMTQED
-606 IVRTMLNGED
+606 IVRTILNGED
-616 TRLADEVASMLSMKH
+616 TRLADEAASMLSMRH
-631 ELTVKGLRNSM
+631 ELTVKDLLNSM
-642 TATSSFLVMTVP
+642 TATSSFLVRTVP
-654 KAILVYKLLRVKKKE
+654 KAILVYKLLRVKKQE
-669 IELAESLQRLRRED
+669 LELAAALQKLRRQG
-683 GDNIKEQFEI
+683 GDNIKEQFGI

-701 MIRKTISERL
+701 MMRKNISERL

>member
-122 KFFQESLKT
+122 RFFQESLRT
-131 QEGRSLGYAYFKSRG
+131 QEGRNLGYAYFKSRG
-146 LEDATIEK
+146 LEDSTIEK

-181 VATGVCIQRDDGSLV
+181 VATGVCIQKDDGTLV

-242 YDKRTTL
+242 YDKKTTL
-249 YGIYFAKSEIVRK
+249 YGIYFAKSEIARR

-296 QVNLIRKFTEN
+296 QVSLIRKFTEN

-359 KAFIEEHEQDFI
+359 KSFIEENERDFI

-378 IGDAGNDPIRRAN
+378 IGDAGSDPVRRSN

-404 DQVKK
+404 DQVKR

-415 VSAKFNIDESLVY
+415 VSTKFSIDESLVY
-428 SKINDAVRTMREEEK
+428 AKINDAVRAMREEER

-451 ADAQDGRM
+451 ALEAGSQASAEGGIEDGVQPA
-459 TGNIVPGQGNTGPGQ
+459 GGDVNNTGGDAGQ
-474 DNAGPASGDAVLPGA
+474 DRDFNLSGNAGGA
-489 YDRDNAVID
+489 
-498 SGMSRGNDGPD
+498 
-509 SGMDRNIA
+509 A
-517 PGARP
+517 PKPEP

-528 LLPSEKELTGLILN
+528 LLPSEKELAGLILN
-542 HGLSLLEFES
+542 HGMSELEFET
-552 DSEYFDSQGCVTVAD
+552 DSEYYDPEGFVTVAD

-572 LEADGHEFGNTI
+572 LEVDGHQFSNSI
-584 LRKIYNEY
+584 MRKIYDEY
-592 FDFYDSNPDMTQDD
+592 FDLYDSSPDMTQED
-606 IVRTMLNGED
+606 IVRTILNGED
-616 TRLADEVASMLSMKH
+616 TRLADEAASMLSMRH
-631 ELTVKGLRNSM
+631 ELTVKDLLNSM
-642 TATSSFLVMTVP
+642 TATSSFLVRTVP
-654 KAILVYKLLRVKKKE
+654 KAILVYKLLRVKKQE
-669 IELAESLQRLRRED
+669 LELAAALQKLRRQG
-683 GDNIKEQFEI
+683 GDNIKEQFGI

-701 MIRKTISERL
+701 MMRKNISERL

>member
-122 KFFQESLKT
+122 RFFQESLRT
-131 QEGRSLGYAYFKSRG
+131 QEGRNLGYAYFKSRG
-146 LEDATIEK
+146 LEDSTIEK

-181 VATGVCIQRDDGSLV
+181 VATGVCIQKDDGTLV

-242 YDKRTTL
+242 YDKKTTL
-249 YGIYFAKSEIVRK
+249 YGIYFAMSEIARR

-296 QVNLIRKFTEN
+296 QVSLIRKFTEN

-359 KAFIEEHEQDFI
+359 KSFIEENERDFI

-378 IGDAGNDPIRRAN
+378 IGDAGSDPVRRSN

-404 DQVKK
+404 DQVKR

-415 VSAKFNIDESLVY
+415 VSTKFNIDESLVY
-428 SKINDAVRTMREEEK
+428 SKINDAVRAMREEER

-451 ADAQDGRM
+451 ALEAGSQASAEGGIEDGAQPAGGDGNNAGGDA
-459 TGNIVPGQGNTGPGQ
+459 GQ
-474 DNAGPASGDAVLPGA
+474 DRDFNLSGNAGGA
-489 YDRDNAVID
+489 
-498 SGMSRGNDGPD
+498 
-509 SGMDRNIA
+509 A
-517 PGARP
+517 PKPEP

-528 LLPSEKELTGLILN
+528 LLPSEKELAGLILN
-542 HGLSLLEFES
+542 HGMSELEFET
-552 DSEYFDSQGCVTVAD
+552 DSEYYDPEGFVTVAD

-572 LEADGHEFGNTI
+572 LEVDGHQFSNSI
-584 LRKIYNEY
+584 MRKIYDEY
-592 FDFYDSNPDMTQDD
+592 FDLYDSSPDMTQED
-606 IVRTMLNGED
+606 IVRTILNGED
-616 TRLADEVASMLSMKH
+616 TRLADEAASMLSMRH
-631 ELTVKGLRNSM
+631 ELTVKDLLNSM
-642 TATSSFLVMTVP
+642 TATSSFLVRTVP
-654 KAILVYKLLRVKKKE
+654 KAILVYKLLRVKKQE
-669 IELAESLQRLRRED
+669 LELAAALQKLRRQG
-683 GDNIKEQFEI
+683 GDNIKEQFGI

-701 MIRKTISERL
+701 MMRKNISERL

>member
-122 KFFQESLKT
+122 RFFQESLRT
-131 QEGRSLGYAYFKSRG
+131 QEGRNLGYAYFKSRG
-146 LEDATIEK
+146 LEDSTIEK

-181 VATGVCIQRDDGSLV
+181 VATGVCIQKDDGTLV

-242 YDKRTTL
+242 YDKKTTL
-249 YGIYFAKSEIVRK
+249 YGIYFAKSEIARR

-359 KAFIEEHEQDFI
+359 KSFIEENERDFI

-378 IGDAGNDPIRRAN
+378 IGDAGSDPVRRSN

-404 DQVKK
+404 DQVKR

-415 VSAKFNIDESLVY
+415 VSTKFNIDESLVY
-428 SKINDAVRTMREEEK
+428 SKINDAVRAMREEER

-451 ADAQDGRM
+451 ALEAGSQASAEGGIEDGAQPAGGDGNNAGGDA
-459 TGNIVPGQGNTGPGQ
+459 GQ
-474 DNAGPASGDAVLPGA
+474 DRDFNLSGNAGGA
-489 YDRDNAVID
+489 
-498 SGMSRGNDGPD
+498 
-509 SGMDRNIA
+509 A
-517 PGARP
+517 PKPEP

-528 LLPSEKELTGLILN
+528 LLPSEKELAGLILN
-542 HGLSLLEFES
+542 HGMSELEFET
-552 DSEYFDSQGCVTVAD
+552 DSEYYDPEGFVTVAD

-572 LEADGHEFGNTI
+572 LEVDGHQFSNSI
-584 LRKIYNEY
+584 MRKIYDEY
-592 FDFYDSNPDMTQDD
+592 FDLYDSSPDMTQED
-606 IVRTMLNGED
+606 IVRTILNGED
-616 TRLADEVASMLSMKH
+616 TRLADEAASMLSMRH
-631 ELTVKGLRNSM
+631 ELTVKDLLNSM
-642 TATSSFLVMTVP
+642 TATSSFLVRTVP
-654 KAILVYKLLRVKKKE
+654 KAILVYKLLRVKKQE
-669 IELAESLQRLRRED
+669 LELAAALQKLRRQG
-683 GDNIKEQFEI
+683 GDNIKEQFGI

-701 MIRKTISERL
+701 MMRKNISERL

>member
-6 TVNKILDTAQIVEVV
+6 TVNKILDTAQIVEVI

-122 KFFQESLKT
+122 RFFQESLRT
-131 QEGRSLGYAYFKSRG
+131 HEGRNLGYAYFKSRG
-146 LEDATIEK
+146 LEDSTIEK

-167 CEKAVEDGYKPEYL
+167 CEKAIEDGYKPEYL
-181 VATGVCIQRDDGSLV
+181 VATGVCIQKDDGTLV

-249 YGIYFAKSEIVRK
+249 YGIYFAKSEIARR

-359 KAFIEEHEQDFI
+359 KSFIEENERDFI

-378 IGDAGNDPIRRAN
+378 IGDAGSDPVRRSN

-404 DQVKK
+404 DQVKR

-415 VSAKFNIDESLVY
+415 VSVKFNIDESLVY
-428 SKINDAVRTMREEEK
+428 SKINEAVRAMREEER

-451 ADAQDGRM
+451 ALEAGSQASAEGGIGDGLQPTGGDGYNAGGDA
-459 TGNIVPGQGNTGPGQ
+459 GQ
-474 DNAGPASGDAVLPGA
+474 DRGSNLSGNAGGA
-489 YDRDNAVID
+489 
-498 SGMSRGNDGPD
+498 
-509 SGMDRNIA
+509 A
-517 PGARP
+517 PRPEP

-542 HGLSLLEFES
+542 HGMSELEFET
-552 DSEYFDSQGCVTVAD
+552 DSEYYDPEGFVTVAD
-567 FIRDA
+567 FIRDG
-572 LEADGHEFGNTI
+572 LEVDGHQFSNSI
-584 LRKIYNEY
+584 MRKIYDEY
-592 FDFYDSNPDMTQDD
+592 FDLYDSSPDMTQED
-606 IVRTMLNGED
+606 IVRTILNGED
-616 TRLADEVASMLSMKH
+616 TLVADEAASMLSMKH
-631 ELTVKGLRNSM
+631 ELTVSGLRNSM
-642 TATSSFLVMTVP
+642 TATSSFLVLTVP
-654 KAILVYKLLRVKKKE
+654 KAILVYKLQRVKKQE
-669 IELAESLQRLRRED
+669 LELASALQKLRKQG
-683 GDNIKEQFEI
+683 GDNIREQFDI
-693 LQQVQKVN
+693 LQQVQKLN
-701 MIRKTISERL
+701 NIRKTISERL

>member
-6 TVNKILDTAQIVEVV
+6 TVNKILDTAQIVEVI

-122 KFFQESLKT
+122 RFFQESLRT
-131 QEGRSLGYAYFKSRG
+131 QEGRNLGYAYFKSRG
-146 LEDATIEK
+146 LEDSTIEK

-167 CEKAVEDGYKPEYL
+167 CEKAIEDGYKPEYL
-181 VATGVCIQRDDGSLV
+181 VATGVCIQKDDGTLV

-249 YGIYFAKSEIVRK
+249 YGIYFAKSEIARR

-359 KAFIEEHEQDFI
+359 KSFIEENERDFI

-378 IGDAGNDPIRRAN
+378 IGDAGSDPVRRSN

-404 DQVKK
+404 DQVKR

-415 VSAKFNIDESLVY
+415 VSVKFNIDESLVY
-428 SKINDAVRTMREEEK
+428 SKINEAVRAMREEER

-451 ADAQDGRM
+451 ALEAGSQASAEGGIEDGAQPAGGDGYNAGGDA
-459 TGNIVPGQGNTGPGQ
+459 GQ
-474 DNAGPASGDAVLPGA
+474 DRGYNLSGNAGGA
-489 YDRDNAVID
+489 
-498 SGMSRGNDGPD
+498 
-509 SGMDRNIA
+509 A
-517 PGARP
+517 PRPEP

-542 HGLSLLEFES
+542 HGMSELEFET
-552 DSEYFDSQGCVTVAD
+552 DSEYYDPEGFVTVAD
-567 FIRDA
+567 FIRDG
-572 LEADGHEFGNTI
+572 LEVDGHQFSNSI
-584 LRKIYNEY
+584 MRKIYDEY
-592 FDFYDSNPDMTQDD
+592 FDLYDSSSDMTQED
-606 IVRTMLNGED
+606 IVRAILNGED
-616 TRLADEVASMLSMKH
+616 TRVADEAASMLSMRH
-631 ELTVKGLRNSM
+631 ELTVSGLRNSM
-642 TATSSFLVMTVP
+642 TATSSFLVLTVP
-654 KAILVYKLLRVKKKE
+654 KAILVYKLQRVKKQE
-669 IELAESLQRLRRED
+669 LELAAALQKLRKQG
-683 GDNIKEQFEI
+683 GDNIREQFDI
-693 LQQVQKVN
+693 LQQVQKLN
-701 MIRKTISERL
+701 NIRKTISERL

>member
-91 GIEVREKEETPEE
+91 GIEVREKEETAEE

-122 KFFQESLKT
+122 RFFQESLRT
-131 QEGRSLGYAYFKSRG
+131 QEGRNLGYAYFKSRG
-146 LEDATIEK
+146 LEDSTIEK

-181 VATGVCIQRDDGSLV
+181 VATGVCIQKDDGTLV

-242 YDKRTTL
+242 YDKKTTL
-249 YGIYFAKSEIVRK
+249 YGIYFAKSEIARR

-296 QVNLIRKFTEN
+296 QVSLIRKFTEN

-359 KAFIEEHEQDFI
+359 KSFIEENERDFI

-378 IGDAGNDPIRRAN
+378 IGDAGSDPVRRSN

-404 DQVKK
+404 DQVKR

-415 VSAKFNIDESLVY
+415 VSTKFNIDESLVY
-428 SKINDAVRTMREEEK
+428 SKINDAVRAMREEER

-451 ADAQDGRM
+451 ALEAGSQASAEGGIEDGAQPAGGDGYNAGGDA
-459 TGNIVPGQGNTGPGQ
+459 GQ
-474 DNAGPASGDAVLPGA
+474 DRDFNLSGNAGGA
-489 YDRDNAVID
+489 
-498 SGMSRGNDGPD
+498 
-509 SGMDRNIA
+509 A
-517 PGARP
+517 PKPEP

-528 LLPSEKELTGLILN
+528 LLPSEKELAGLILN
-542 HGLSLLEFES
+542 HGMSELEFET
-552 DSEYFDSQGCVTVAD
+552 DSEYYDPEGFVTVAD

-572 LEADGHEFGNTI
+572 LEVDGHQFSNSI
-584 LRKIYNEY
+584 MRKIYDEY
-592 FDFYDSNPDMTQDD
+592 FDLYDSSPDMTQED
-606 IVRTMLNGED
+606 IVRTILNGED
-616 TRLADEVASMLSMKH
+616 TRLADEAASMLSMRH
-631 ELTVKGLRNSM
+631 ELTVKDLLNSM
-642 TATSSFLVMTVP
+642 TATSSFLVRTVP
-654 KAILVYKLLRVKKKE
+654 KAILVYKLLRVKKQE
-669 IELAESLQRLRRED
+669 LELAAALQKLRRQG
-683 GDNIKEQFEI
+683 GDNIKEQFGI

-701 MIRKTISERL
+701 MMRKNISERL

>member
-91 GIEVREKEETPEE
+91 GIEVREKEETAEE

-122 KFFQESLKT
+122 RFFQESLRT
-131 QEGRSLGYAYFKSRG
+131 QEGRNLGYAYFKSRG
-146 LEDATIEK
+146 LEDSTIEK

-181 VATGVCIQRDDGSLV
+181 VATGVCIQKDDGTLV

-242 YDKRTTL
+242 YDKKTTL
-249 YGIYFAKSEIVRK
+249 YGIYFAKSEIARR

-296 QVNLIRKFTEN
+296 QVSLIRKFTEN

-359 KAFIEEHEQDFI
+359 KSFIEENERDFI

-378 IGDAGNDPIRRAN
+378 IGDAGSDPVRRSN

-404 DQVKK
+404 DQVKR

-415 VSAKFNIDESLVY
+415 VSTKFNIDESLVY
-428 SKINDAVRTMREEEK
+428 SKINDAVRAKREEER

-451 ADAQDGRM
+451 ALEAGSQASAEGGIEDGAQPAGGDGNNAGGDA
-459 TGNIVPGQGNTGPGQ
+459 GQ
-474 DNAGPASGDAVLPGA
+474 DRDFNLPGNAGGA
-489 YDRDNAVID
+489 
-498 SGMSRGNDGPD
+498 
-509 SGMDRNIA
+509 A
-517 PGARP
+517 PKPEP

-528 LLPSEKELTGLILN
+528 LLPSEKELAGLILN
-542 HGLSLLEFES
+542 HGMSELEFET
-552 DSEYFDSQGCVTVAD
+552 DSEYYDPEGFVTVAD

-572 LEADGHEFGNTI
+572 LEVDGHQFSNSI
-584 LRKIYNEY
+584 MRKIYDEY
-592 FDFYDSNPDMTQDD
+592 FDLYDSSPDMTQED
-606 IVRTMLNGED
+606 IVRTILNGED
-616 TRLADEVASMLSMKH
+616 TRLADEAASMLSMRH
-631 ELTVKGLRNSM
+631 ELTVKDLLNSM
-642 TATSSFLVMTVP
+642 TATSSFLVRTVP
-654 KAILVYKLLRVKKKE
+654 KAILVYKLLRVKKQE
-669 IELAESLQRLRRED
+669 LELAAALQKLRRQG
-683 GDNIKEQFEI
+683 GDNIKEQFGI

-701 MIRKTISERL
+701 MMRKNISERL

>member
-91 GIEVREKEETPEE
+91 GIEVREKEETAEE

-122 KFFQESLKT
+122 RFFQESLRT
-131 QEGRSLGYAYFKSRG
+131 QEGRNLGYAYFKSRG
-146 LEDATIEK
+146 LEDSTIEK

-181 VATGVCIQRDDGSLV
+181 VATGVCIQKDDGTLV

-242 YDKRTTL
+242 YDKKTTL
-249 YGIYFAKSEIVRK
+249 YGIYFAKSEIARR

-296 QVNLIRKFTEN
+296 QVSLIRKFTEN

-359 KAFIEEHEQDFI
+359 KSFIEENERDFI

-378 IGDAGNDPIRRAN
+378 IGDAGSDPVRRSN

-404 DQVKK
+404 DQVKR

-415 VSAKFNIDESLVY
+415 VSTKFNIDESLVY
-428 SKINDAVRTMREEEK
+428 SKINDAVRAMREEER

-451 ADAQDGRM
+451 ALEAGSQASAEGGIEDGAQPAGGDV
-459 TGNIVPGQGNTGPGQ
+459 NNTGGDAGQ
-474 DNAGPASGDAVLPGA
+474 DRDFNLSGNAGGA
-489 YDRDNAVID
+489 
-498 SGMSRGNDGPD
+498 
-509 SGMDRNIA
+509 A
-517 PGARP
+517 PKPEP

-528 LLPSEKELTGLILN
+528 LLPSEKELAGLILN
-542 HGLSLLEFES
+542 HGMSELEFET
-552 DSEYFDSQGCVTVAD
+552 DSEYYDPEGFVTVAD

-572 LEADGHEFGNTI
+572 LEVDGHQFSNSI
-584 LRKIYNEY
+584 MRKIYDEY
-592 FDFYDSNPDMTQDD
+592 FDLYDSSPDMTQED
-606 IVRTMLNGED
+606 IVRTILNGED
-616 TRLADEVASMLSMKH
+616 TRLADEAASMLSMRH
-631 ELTVKGLRNSM
+631 ELTVKDLLNSM
-642 TATSSFLVMTVP
+642 TATSSFLVRTVP
-654 KAILVYKLLRVKKKE
+654 KAILVYKLLRVKKQE
-669 IELAESLQRLRRED
+669 LELAAALQKLRRQG
-683 GDNIKEQFEI
+683 GDNIKEQFGI

-701 MIRKTISERL
+701 MMRKKISERL

>member
-6 TVNKILDTAQIVEVV
+6 TVNKILDTAQIVEVI

-122 KFFQESLKT
+122 RFFQESLRT
-131 QEGRSLGYAYFKSRG
+131 QEGRNLGYAYFKSRG
-146 LEDATIEK
+146 LEDSTIEK

-181 VATGVCIQRDDGSLV
+181 VATGVCIQKDDGTLV

-249 YGIYFAKSEIVRK
+249 YGIYFAKSEIARR

-359 KAFIEEHEQDFI
+359 KSFIEENERDFI

-378 IGDAGNDPIRRAN
+378 IGDAGSDPVRRSN

-404 DQVKK
+404 DQVKR

-415 VSAKFNIDESLVY
+415 VSVKFNIDESLVY
-428 SKINDAVRTMREEEK
+428 SKINEAVRAMREEER

-451 ADAQDGRM
+451 ALEAGSQASAEGGIEDGAQPAGGDGYNAGGDA
-459 TGNIVPGQGNTGPGQ
+459 GQ
-474 DNAGPASGDAVLPGA
+474 DRGYNLSGNAGGA
-489 YDRDNAVID
+489 
-498 SGMSRGNDGPD
+498 
-509 SGMDRNIA
+509 A
-517 PGARP
+517 PRPEP

-542 HGLSLLEFES
+542 HGMSELEFET
-552 DSEYFDSQGCVTVAD
+552 DSEYYDPEGFVTVAD
-567 FIRDA
+567 FIRDG
-572 LEADGHEFGNTI
+572 LEVDGHQFSNSI
-584 LRKIYNEY
+584 MRKIYDEY
-592 FDFYDSNPDMTQDD
+592 FDLYDSSPDMTQED
-606 IVRTMLNGED
+606 IVRTILNGED
-616 TRLADEVASMLSMKH
+616 TRVADEAASMLSMKH
-631 ELTVKGLRNSM
+631 ELTVSGLRNSM
-642 TATSSFLVMTVP
+642 TATSSFLVLTVP
-654 KAILVYKLLRVKKKE
+654 KAILVYKLQRVKKQE
-669 IELAESLQRLRRED
+669 LELAAALQKLRKQG
-683 GDNIKEQFEI
+683 GDNIREQFDI
-693 LQQVQKVN
+693 LQQVQKLN
-701 MIRKTISERL
+701 NIRKTISERL

>member
-91 GIEVREKEETPEE
+91 GIEVREKEETAEE

-122 KFFQESLKT
+122 RFFQESLRT
-131 QEGRSLGYAYFKSRG
+131 QEGRNLGYAYFKSRG
-146 LEDATIEK
+146 LEDSTIEK

-181 VATGVCIQRDDGSLV
+181 VATGVCIQKDDGTLV

-242 YDKRTTL
+242 YDKKTTL
-249 YGIYFAKSEIVRK
+249 YGIYFAKSEIARR

-296 QVNLIRKFTEN
+296 QVSLIRKFTEN

-359 KAFIEEHEQDFI
+359 KSFIEENERDFI

-378 IGDAGNDPIRRAN
+378 IGDAGSDPVRRSN

-404 DQVKK
+404 DQVKR

-415 VSAKFNIDESLVY
+415 VSTKFNIDESLVY
-428 SKINDAVRTMREEEK
+428 SKINDAVRAMREEER

-451 ADAQDGRM
+451 ALEAGSQASAEGGIEDGAQPAGGDGNNAGGDA
-459 TGNIVPGQGNTGPGQ
+459 GQ
-474 DNAGPASGDAVLPGA
+474 DRDFNLSGNAGGA
-489 YDRDNAVID
+489 
-498 SGMSRGNDGPD
+498 
-509 SGMDRNIA
+509 A
-517 PGARP
+517 PKPEP

-528 LLPSEKELTGLILN
+528 LLPSEKELAGLILN
-542 HGLSLLEFES
+542 HGMSELEFET
-552 DSEYFDSQGCVTVAD
+552 DSEYYDPEGFVTVAD

-572 LEADGHEFGNTI
+572 LEVDGHQFSNSI
-584 LRKIYNEY
+584 MRKIYDEY
-592 FDFYDSNPDMTQDD
+592 FDLYDSSPDMTQED
-606 IVRTMLNGED
+606 IVRTILNGED
-616 TRLADEVASMLSMKH
+616 TRLADEAASMLSMGH
-631 ELTVKGLRNSM
+631 ELTVKDLLNSM
-642 TATSSFLVMTVP
+642 TATSSFLVRTVP
-654 KAILVYKLLRVKKKE
+654 KAILVYKLLRVKKQE
-669 IELAESLQRLRRED
+669 LELAAALQKLRRQG
-683 GDNIKEQFEI
+683 GDNIKEQFGI

-701 MIRKTISERL
+701 MMRKNISERL

>member
-6 TVNKILDTAQIVEVV
+6 TVNKILDTAQIVEVI

-122 KFFQESLKT
+122 KFFQESLRT
-131 QEGRSLGYAYFKSRG
+131 QEGRNLGYAYFKSRG
-146 LEDATIEK
+146 LEDSTIEK

-181 VATGVCIQRDDGSLV
+181 VATGVCIQKDDGTLV

-249 YGIYFAKSEIVRK
+249 YGIYFAKSEIARR

-359 KAFIEEHEQDFI
+359 KSFIEENERDFI

-378 IGDAGNDPIRRAN
+378 IGDAGSDPVRRSN

-404 DQVKK
+404 DQVKR

-415 VSAKFNIDESLVY
+415 VSVKFNIDESLVY
-428 SKINDAVRTMREEEK
+428 SKINEAVRAMREEER

-451 ADAQDGRM
+451 ALEAGSQASAEGGIEDGAQPAGGDGYNAGGDA
-459 TGNIVPGQGNTGPGQ
+459 GQ
-474 DNAGPASGDAVLPGA
+474 DRGYNLSGNAGGA
-489 YDRDNAVID
+489 
-498 SGMSRGNDGPD
+498 
-509 SGMDRNIA
+509 A
-517 PGARP
+517 PRPEP

-542 HGLSLLEFES
+542 HGMSELEFET
-552 DSEYFDSQGCVTVAD
+552 DSEYYDPEGFVTVAD
-567 FIRDA
+567 FIRDG
-572 LEADGHEFGNTI
+572 LEVDGHQFSNSI
-584 LRKIYNEY
+584 MRKIYDEY
-592 FDFYDSNPDMTQDD
+592 FDLYDSSPDMTQED
-606 IVRTMLNGED
+606 IVRTILNGED
-616 TRLADEVASMLSMKH
+616 TLVADEAASMLSMKH
-631 ELTVKGLRNSM
+631 ELTVSGLRNSM
-642 TATSSFLVMTVP
+642 TATSSFLVLTVP
-654 KAILVYKLLRVKKKE
+654 KAILVYKLQRVKKQE
-669 IELAESLQRLRRED
+669 LELAAALQKLRKQG
-683 GDNIKEQFEI
+683 GDNIREQFDI
-693 LQQVQKVN
+693 LQQVQKLN
-701 MIRKTISERL
+701 NIRKTISERL

>member
-6 TVNKILDTAQIVEVV
+6 TVNKILDTAQIVEVI

-122 KFFQESLKT
+122 RFFQESLRT
-131 QEGRSLGYAYFKSRG
+131 QEGRNLGYAYFKSRG
-146 LEDATIEK
+146 LEDSTIEK

-167 CEKAVEDGYKPEYL
+167 CEKAIEDGYKPEYL
-181 VATGVCIQRDDGSLV
+181 VATGVCIQKDDGSLV

-249 YGIYFAKSEIVRK
+249 YGIYFAKSEIARR

-359 KAFIEEHEQDFI
+359 KSFIEENERDFI

-378 IGDAGNDPIRRAN
+378 IGDAGSDPVRRSN

-404 DQVKK
+404 DQVKR

-415 VSAKFNIDESLVY
+415 VSVKFNIDESLVY
-428 SKINDAVRTMREEEK
+428 SKINEAVRAMREEER

-451 ADAQDGRM
+451 ALEAGSQASAEGGIGDGAQPAGGDGYNAGVDA
-459 TGNIVPGQGNTGPGQ
+459 GQ
-474 DNAGPASGDAVLPGA
+474 DRGNNLSGNAGGA
-489 YDRDNAVID
+489 
-498 SGMSRGNDGPD
+498 
-509 SGMDRNIA
+509 A
-517 PGARP
+517 PRPEP

-542 HGLSLLEFES
+542 HGMSELEFET
-552 DSEYFDSQGCVTVAD
+552 DSEYYDPEGFVTVAD
-567 FIRDA
+567 FIRDG
-572 LEADGHEFGNTI
+572 LEVDGHQFSNSI
-584 LRKIYNEY
+584 MRKIYDEY
-592 FDFYDSNPDMTQDD
+592 FDLYDSSPDMTQED
-606 IVRTMLNGED
+606 IVRTILNGED
-616 TRLADEVASMLSMKH
+616 TRVADEAASMLSMKH
-631 ELTVKGLRNSM
+631 ELTVSGLRNSM
-642 TATSSFLVMTVP
+642 TATSSFLVLTVP
-654 KAILVYKLLRVKKKE
+654 KAILVYKLQRVKKQE
-669 IELAESLQRLRRED
+669 LELAAALQKLRKQG
-683 GDNIKEQFEI
+683 GDNIREQFDI
-693 LQQVQKVN
+693 LQQVQKLN
-701 MIRKTISERL
+701 NIRKTISERL

>member
-6 TVNKILDTAQIVEVV
+6 TVNKILDTAQIVEVI

-122 KFFQESLKT
+122 RFFQESLRT
-131 QEGRSLGYAYFKSRG
+131 HEGRNLGYAYFKSRG
-146 LEDATIEK
+146 LEDSTIEK

-167 CEKAVEDGYKPEYL
+167 CEKAIEDGYKPEYL
-181 VATGVCIQRDDGSLV
+181 VATGVCIQKDDGTLV

-249 YGIYFAKSEIVRK
+249 YGIYFAKSEIARR

-359 KAFIEEHEQDFI
+359 KSFIEENERDFI

-378 IGDAGNDPIRRAN
+378 IGDAGSDPVRRSN

-404 DQVKK
+404 DQVKR

-415 VSAKFNIDESLVY
+415 VSVKFNIDESLVY
-428 SKINDAVRTMREEEK
+428 SKINEAVRAMREEER

-451 ADAQDGRM
+451 ALEAGSQASAEGGIGDGAQPAGGDGYNAGVDA
-459 TGNIVPGQGNTGPGQ
+459 GQ
-474 DNAGPASGDAVLPGA
+474 DRGYNLSGNAGGAASRPE
-489 YDRDNAVID
+489 
-498 SGMSRGNDGPD
+498 
-509 SGMDRNIA
+509 
-517 PGARP
+517 P

-542 HGLSLLEFES
+542 HGMSELEFET
-552 DSEYFDSQGCVTVAD
+552 DSEYYDPEGFVTVAD
-567 FIRDA
+567 FIRDG
-572 LEADGHEFGNTI
+572 LEVDGHQFSNSI
-584 LRKIYNEY
+584 MRKIYDEY
-592 FDFYDSNPDMTQDD
+592 FDLYDSSPDMTQED
-606 IVRTMLNGED
+606 IVRTILNGED
-616 TRLADEVASMLSMKH
+616 TLVADEAASMLSMRH
-631 ELTVKGLRNSM
+631 ELTVSGLRNSM
-642 TATSSFLVMTVP
+642 TATSSFLVLTVP
-654 KAILVYKLLRVKKKE
+654 KAILVYKLQRVKKQE
-669 IELAESLQRLRRED
+669 LELAAALQKLRKQG
-683 GDNIKEQFEI
+683 GDNIREQFDI
-693 LQQVQKVN
+693 LQQVQKLN
-701 MIRKTISERL
+701 NIRKTISERL

>member
-6 TVNKILDTAQIVEVV
+6 TVNKILDTAQIVEVI

-122 KFFQESLKT
+122 RFFQESLRT
-131 QEGRSLGYAYFKSRG
+131 HEGRNLGYAYFKSRG
-146 LEDATIEK
+146 LEDSTIEK

-167 CEKAVEDGYKPEYL
+167 CEKAIEDGYKPEYL
-181 VATGVCIQRDDGSLV
+181 VATGVCIQKDDGTLV

-249 YGIYFAKSEIVRK
+249 YGIYFAKSEIARR

-359 KAFIEEHEQDFI
+359 KSFIEENERDFI

-378 IGDAGNDPIRRAN
+378 IGDAGSDPVRRSN

-404 DQVKK
+404 DQVKR

-415 VSAKFNIDESLVY
+415 VSVKFNIDESLVY
-428 SKINDAVRTMREEEK
+428 SKINEAVRAMREEER

-451 ADAQDGRM
+451 ALEAGSQASAEGGMEDGSQPTGGDGYNAGGDA
-459 TGNIVPGQGNTGPGQ
+459 GQ
-474 DNAGPASGDAVLPGA
+474 DRGSNLSGNAGGA
-489 YDRDNAVID
+489 
-498 SGMSRGNDGPD
+498 
-509 SGMDRNIA
+509 A
-517 PGARP
+517 PRPEP

-542 HGLSLLEFES
+542 HGMSELEFET
-552 DSEYFDSQGCVTVAD
+552 DSEYYDPEGFVTVAD
-567 FIRDA
+567 FIRDG
-572 LEADGHEFGNTI
+572 LEVDGHQFSNSI
-584 LRKIYNEY
+584 MRKIYDEY
-592 FDFYDSNPDMTQDD
+592 FDLYDSSPDMTQED
-606 IVRTMLNGED
+606 IVRTILNGED
-616 TRLADEVASMLSMKH
+616 TRVADEAASMLSMKH
-631 ELTVKGLRNSM
+631 ELTVSGLRNSM
-642 TATSSFLVMTVP
+642 TATSSFLVLTVP
-654 KAILVYKLLRVKKKE
+654 KAILVYKLQRVKKQE
-669 IELAESLQRLRRED
+669 LELAAALQKLRKQG
-683 GDNIKEQFEI
+683 GDNIREQFDI
-693 LQQVQKVN
+693 LQQVQKLN
-701 MIRKTISERL
+701 NIRKTISERL

>member
-669 IELAESLQRLRRED
+669 IELAESLQRLRRAG

-701 MIRKTISERL
+701 SIRKTISERL

>member
-78 SYVEALKYLAKKY
+78 SYVEALKYLARKY
-91 GIEVREKEETPEE
+91 GIEVREKEETAEE

-122 KFFQESLKT
+122 RFFQESLRT
-131 QEGRSLGYAYFKSRG
+131 QEGRNLGYAYFKSRG
-146 LEDATIEK
+146 LEDSTIEK

-181 VATGVCIQRDDGSLV
+181 VATGVCIQKDDGTLV

-242 YDKRTTL
+242 YDKKTTL
-249 YGIYFAKSEIVRK
+249 YGIYFAKSEIARR

-296 QVNLIRKFTEN
+296 QVSLIRKFTEN

-359 KAFIEEHEQDFI
+359 KSFIEENERDFI

-378 IGDAGNDPIRRAN
+378 IGDAGSDPVRRSN

-404 DQVKK
+404 DQVKR

-415 VSAKFNIDESLVY
+415 VSTKFNIDESLVY
-428 SKINDAVRTMREEEK
+428 SKINDAVRAMREEER

-451 ADAQDGRM
+451 ALEAGSQASAEGGIEDGVQPA
-459 TGNIVPGQGNTGPGQ
+459 GGDVNNTGGDAGQ
-474 DNAGPASGDAVLPGA
+474 DRDFNLSGNAGGA
-489 YDRDNAVID
+489 
-498 SGMSRGNDGPD
+498 
-509 SGMDRNIA
+509 A
-517 PGARP
+517 PKPEP

-528 LLPSEKELTGLILN
+528 LLPSEKELAGLILN
-542 HGLSLLEFES
+542 HGMSELEFET
-552 DSEYFDSQGCVTVAD
+552 DSEYYDPEGFVTVAD

-572 LEADGHEFGNTI
+572 LEVDGHQFSNSI
-584 LRKIYNEY
+584 MRKIYDEY
-592 FDFYDSNPDMTQDD
+592 FDLYDSSPDMTQED
-606 IVRTMLNGED
+606 IVRTILNGED
-616 TRLADEVASMLSMKH
+616 TRLADEAASMLSMRH
-631 ELTVKGLRNSM
+631 ELTVKDLLNSM
-642 TATSSFLVMTVP
+642 TATSSFLVRTVP
-654 KAILVYKLLRVKKKE
+654 KAILVYKLLRVKKQE
-669 IELAESLQRLRRED
+669 LELAAALQKLRRQG
-683 GDNIKEQFEI
+683 GDNIKEQFGI

-701 MIRKTISERL
+701 MMRKKISERL
-711 GRVQ
+711 GRGQ

>member
-6 TVNKILDTAQIVEVV
+6 TVNKILDTAQIVEVI

-122 KFFQESLKT
+122 RFFQESLRT
-131 QEGRSLGYAYFKSRG
+131 QEGRNLGYAYFKSRG
-146 LEDATIEK
+146 LEDSTIEK

-181 VATGVCIQRDDGSLV
+181 VATGVCIQKDDGTLV

-249 YGIYFAKSEIVRK
+249 YGIYFAKSEIARR

-359 KAFIEEHEQDFI
+359 KSFIEENERDFI

-378 IGDAGNDPIRRAN
+378 IGDAGSDPVRRSN

-404 DQVKK
+404 DQVKR

-415 VSAKFNIDESLVY
+415 VSVKFNIDESLVY
-428 SKINDAVRTMREEEK
+428 SKINEAVRAMREEER

-451 ADAQDGRM
+451 ALEAGSQASAEGGIEDGAQPAGGDGYNAGGDA
-459 TGNIVPGQGNTGPGQ
+459 GQ
-474 DNAGPASGDAVLPGA
+474 DRGYNLSGNAGGA
-489 YDRDNAVID
+489 
-498 SGMSRGNDGPD
+498 
-509 SGMDRNIA
+509 A
-517 PGARP
+517 PRPEP

-542 HGLSLLEFES
+542 HGMSELEFET
-552 DSEYFDSQGCVTVAD
+552 DSEYYDPEGFVTVAD
-567 FIRDA
+567 FIRDG
-572 LEADGHEFGNTI
+572 LEVDGHQFSNSI
-584 LRKIYNEY
+584 MRKIYDEY
-592 FDFYDSNPDMTQDD
+592 FDLYDSSPDMTQED
-606 IVRTMLNGED
+606 IVRTILNGED
-616 TRLADEVASMLSMKH
+616 TLVADEAASMLSMKH
-631 ELTVKGLRNSM
+631 ELTVSGLRNSM
-642 TATSSFLVMTVP
+642 TATSSFLVLTVP
-654 KAILVYKLLRVKKKE
+654 KAILVYKLQRVKKQE
-669 IELAESLQRLRRED
+669 LELAAALQKLRKQG
-683 GDNIKEQFEI
+683 GDNIREQFDI
-693 LQQVQKVN
+693 LQQVQKLN
-701 MIRKTISERL
+701 NIRKTISERL

>member
-78 SYVEALKYLAKKY
+78 SYVEALKYLARKY
-91 GIEVREKEETPEE
+91 GIEVREKEETAEE

-122 KFFQESLKT
+122 RFFQESLRT
-131 QEGRSLGYAYFKSRG
+131 QEGRNLGYAYFKSRG
-146 LEDATIEK
+146 LEDSTIEK

-181 VATGVCIQRDDGSLV
+181 VATGVCIQKDDGTLV

-242 YDKRTTL
+242 YDKKTTL
-249 YGIYFAKSEIVRK
+249 YGIYFAKSEIARR

-296 QVNLIRKFTEN
+296 QVSLIRKFTEN

-359 KAFIEEHEQDFI
+359 KSFIEENERDFI

-378 IGDAGNDPIRRAN
+378 IGDAGSDPVRRSN

-404 DQVKK
+404 DQVKR

-415 VSAKFNIDESLVY
+415 VSTKFNIDESLVY
-428 SKINDAVRTMREEEK
+428 SKINDAVRAMREEER

-451 ADAQDGRM
+451 ALEAGSQASAEGGIEDGEQPA
-459 TGNIVPGQGNTGPGQ
+459 GGDVNNTGGDAGQ
-474 DNAGPASGDAVLPGA
+474 DRDFNLPGNAGGA
-489 YDRDNAVID
+489 
-498 SGMSRGNDGPD
+498 
-509 SGMDRNIA
+509 A
-517 PGARP
+517 PKPEP

-528 LLPSEKELTGLILN
+528 LLPSEKELAGLILN
-542 HGLSLLEFES
+542 HGMSELEFET
-552 DSEYFDSQGCVTVAD
+552 DSEYYDPEGFVTVAD

-572 LEADGHEFGNTI
+572 LEVDGHQFSNSI
-584 LRKIYNEY
+584 MRKIYDEY
-592 FDFYDSNPDMTQDD
+592 FDLYDSSPDMTQED
-606 IVRTMLNGED
+606 IVRTILNGED
-616 TRLADEVASMLSMKH
+616 TRLADEAASMLSMRH
-631 ELTVKGLRNSM
+631 ELTVKDLLNSM
-642 TATSSFLVMTVP
+642 TATSSFLVRTVP
-654 KAILVYKLLRVKKKE
+654 KAILVYKLLRVKKQE
-669 IELAESLQRLRRED
+669 LELAAALQKLRRQG
-683 GDNIKEQFEI
+683 GDNIKEQFGI

-701 MIRKTISERL
+701 MMRKNISERL

>member
-122 KFFQESLKT
+122 RFFQESLRT
-131 QEGRSLGYAYFKSRG
+131 QEGRNLGYAYFKSRG
-146 LEDATIEK
+146 LEDSTIEK

-181 VATGVCIQRDDGSLV
+181 VATGVCIQKDDGTLV

-242 YDKRTTL
+242 YDKKTTL
-249 YGIYFAKSEIVRK
+249 YGIYFAKSEIARR

-296 QVNLIRKFTEN
+296 QVSLIRKFTEN

-359 KAFIEEHEQDFI
+359 KSFIEENERDFI

-378 IGDAGNDPIRRAN
+378 IGDAGSDPVRRSN

-404 DQVKK
+404 DQVKR

-415 VSAKFNIDESLVY
+415 VSTKFNIDESLVY
-428 SKINDAVRTMREEEK
+428 SKINDAVRAMREEER

-451 ADAQDGRM
+451 ALEAGSQASAEGGIEDGAKPAGGDGNNAGGDA
-459 TGNIVPGQGNTGPGQ
+459 GQ
-474 DNAGPASGDAVLPGA
+474 DRDFNLPGNAGGA
-489 YDRDNAVID
+489 
-498 SGMSRGNDGPD
+498 
-509 SGMDRNIA
+509 A
-517 PGARP
+517 PKPEP

-528 LLPSEKELTGLILN
+528 LLPSEKELAGLILN
-542 HGLSLLEFES
+542 HGMSELEFET
-552 DSEYFDSQGCVTVAD
+552 DSEYYDPEGFVTVAD

-572 LEADGHEFGNTI
+572 LEVDGHQFSNSI
-584 LRKIYNEY
+584 MRKIYDEY
-592 FDFYDSNPDMTQDD
+592 FDLYDSSPDMTQED
-606 IVRTMLNGED
+606 IVRTILNGED
-616 TRLADEVASMLSMKH
+616 TRLADEAASMLSMRH
-631 ELTVKGLRNSM
+631 ELTVKDLLNSM
-642 TATSSFLVMTVP
+642 TATSSFLVRTVP
-654 KAILVYKLLRVKKKE
+654 KAILVYKLLRVKKQE
-669 IELAESLQRLRRED
+669 LELAAALQKLRRQG
-683 GDNIKEQFEI
+683 GDNIKEQFGI

-701 MIRKTISERL
+701 MMRKNISERL

>member
-122 KFFQESLKT
+122 RFFQESLRT
-131 QEGRSLGYAYFKSRG
+131 QEGRNLGYAYFKSRG
-146 LEDATIEK
+146 LEDSTIEK

-181 VATGVCIQRDDGSLV
+181 VATGVCIQKDDGTLV
-196 DKFRERAMF
+196 DKFRETAMF

-242 YDKRTTL
+242 YDKKTTL
-249 YGIYFAKSEIVRK
+249 YGIYFAKSEIARR

-296 QVNLIRKFTEN
+296 QVSLIRKFTEN

-359 KAFIEEHEQDFI
+359 KSFIEENERDFI

-378 IGDAGNDPIRRAN
+378 IGDAGSDPVRRSN

-404 DQVKK
+404 DQVKR

-415 VSAKFNIDESLVY
+415 VSTKFNIDESLVY
-428 SKINDAVRTMREEEK
+428 SKINDAVRAMREEER

-451 ADAQDGRM
+451 ALEAGSQASAEGGIEDGAQQSGGDGYNAGGDA
-459 TGNIVPGQGNTGPGQ
+459 GQ
-474 DNAGPASGDAVLPGA
+474 DRGYNLSG
-489 YDRDNAVID
+489 NAV
-498 SGMSRGNDGPD
+498 GA
-509 SGMDRNIA
+509 A
-517 PGARP
+517 PRPEP

-542 HGLSLLEFES
+542 HGMSELEFET
-552 DSEYFDSQGCVTVAD
+552 DSEYYDPEGFVTVAD

-572 LEADGHEFGNTI
+572 LEVDGHQFSNSI
-584 LRKIYNEY
+584 MRKIYDEY
-592 FDFYDSNPDMTQDD
+592 FDLYDSSPDMTQED
-606 IVRTMLNGED
+606 IVRTILNGED
-616 TRLADEVASMLSMKH
+616 TRLADEAASMLSMRH
-631 ELTVKGLRNSM
+631 ELTVKDLLNSM
-642 TATSSFLVMTVP
+642 TATSSFLVRTVP
-654 KAILVYKLLRVKKKE
+654 KAILVYKLLRVKKQE
-669 IELAESLQRLRRED
+669 LELAAALQKLRRQG
-683 GDNIKEQFEI
+683 GDNIKEQFGI

-701 MIRKTISERL
+701 MMRKNISERL

>member
-6 TVNKILDTAQIVEVV
+6 TVNKILDTAQIVEVI

-122 KFFQESLKT
+122 RFFQESLRT
-131 QEGRSLGYAYFKSRG
+131 QEGRNLGYAYFKSRG
-146 LEDATIEK
+146 LEDSTIEK

-167 CEKAVEDGYKPEYL
+167 CEKAIEDGYKPEYL
-181 VATGVCIQRDDGSLV
+181 VATGVCIQKDDGSLV

-249 YGIYFAKSEIVRK
+249 YGIYFAKSEIARR

-359 KAFIEEHEQDFI
+359 KSFIEENERDFI

-378 IGDAGNDPIRRAN
+378 IGDAGSDPVRRSN

-404 DQVKK
+404 DQVKR

-415 VSAKFNIDESLVY
+415 VSLKFNIDESLVY
-428 SKINDAVRTMREEEK
+428 SKINEAVRAMREEER

-451 ADAQDGRM
+451 ALEAGSQASAEGGIGDGAQPAGGDGYNAGGDA
-459 TGNIVPGQGNTGPGQ
+459 GQ
-474 DNAGPASGDAVLPGA
+474 DRGYNLSGNAGGA
-489 YDRDNAVID
+489 
-498 SGMSRGNDGPD
+498 
-509 SGMDRNIA
+509 A
-517 PGARP
+517 PRPEP

-542 HGLSLLEFES
+542 HGMSELEFET
-552 DSEYFDSQGCVTVAD
+552 DSEYYDPEGFVTVAD
-567 FIRDA
+567 FIRDG
-572 LEADGHEFGNTI
+572 LEVDGHQFSNSI
-584 LRKIYNEY
+584 MRKIYDEY
-592 FDFYDSNPDMTQDD
+592 FDLYDSSPDMTQED
-606 IVRTMLNGED
+606 IVRTILNGED
-616 TRLADEVASMLSMKH
+616 TLVADEAASMLSMKH
-631 ELTVKGLRNSM
+631 ELTVSGLRNSM
-642 TATSSFLVMTVP
+642 TATSSFLVLTVP
-654 KAILVYKLLRVKKKE
+654 KAILVYKLQRVKKQE
-669 IELAESLQRLRRED
+669 LELAAALQKLRKQG
-683 GDNIKEQFEI
+683 GDNIREQFDI
-693 LQQVQKVN
+693 LQQVQKLN
-701 MIRKTISERL
+701 NIRKTISERL